1 MNKINAKM
9 IGKVKIDGLECFNSI
24 NLTNMV
30 FLIGRGLTGL
40 QKANIFKLKIGNG
53 GLNADQSLKQHKS
66 SAVDTD
72 LYSALNE
79 HTVVVN
85 QLSNDVGEGSSV
97 VFTTT
102 GNGGLIISIT
112 AVLTNPLSSSSDIAF
127 NELALFSEDDLM
139 LSHITFRPVAIVPG
153 TSKSVDYSISFSI
166 GE

>member
-1 MNKINAKM
+1 MNKINAKIM
-9 IGKVKIDGLECFNSI
+9 GKVKIDGLEHFNSV
-24 NLTNMV
+24 NLTNMT

-40 QKANIFKLKIGNG
+40 QKSNIFKLKIGNG

-66 SAVDTD
+66 SAIDTD
-72 LYSALNE
+72 LYSTLSE

-102 GNGGLIISIT
+102 GNGSLIISIT
-112 AVLTNPLSSSSDIAF
+112 AVLTNPLSSSSNVIF

-139 LSHITFRPVAIVPG
+139 LSHITFSPVTITIG
-153 TSKSVDYSISFSI
+153 TSKSVDYNISFSI